1 MRRAATWSSHR
12 VRQRTRATSSKY
24 RFRRSVFAFRRAIAA
39 QPKLKRNFNAKQAGV
54 DDRAVVGG
62 AARHCGPDEEA
73 RLDGL
78 GVAVEVAA
86 VIGVQE
92 DVGAALQFGID
103 AARLFELEAA
113 GAGTGDC
120 RASDAVAR
128 QQIAGPSGLFG

>member
-12 VRQRTRATSSKY
+12 VRQRTRATPSKY
-24 RFRRSVFAFRRAIAA
+24 RFRRSVFAFRRARAA
-39 QPKLKRNFNAKQAGV
+39 QQKLKRNFNAKQAGV
-54 DDRAVVGG
+54 DDRAVVGR
-62 AARHCGPDEEA
+62 AARHCGPDKEA

-78 GVAVEVAA
+78 GVAA